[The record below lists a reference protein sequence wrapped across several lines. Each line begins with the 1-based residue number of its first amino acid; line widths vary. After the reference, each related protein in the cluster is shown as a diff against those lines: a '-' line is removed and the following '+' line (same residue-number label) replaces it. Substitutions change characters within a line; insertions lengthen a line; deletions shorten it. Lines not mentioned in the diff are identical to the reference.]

1 MSPTTSF
8 FKISCLP
15 CLPLFLKHLH
25 CTHKQHAGCCQGGGG
40 GPPWWH
46 MTWALRSFI
55 FNHQL
60 FPSPTVLARNVVRQ
74 QGRGNGGGPSVLS
87 TPHFLKKLRDRLF
100 PALPSTPCC
109 DGDSCLFQQVSGEA
123 CDANAVS
130 RKDKMAPS
138 ITLCLLTCNSLT
150 HRRLGVSSNNERWP
164 TCGSAP

>member
-1 MSPTTSF
+1 
-8 FKISCLP
+8 
-15 CLPLFLKHLH
+15 
-25 CTHKQHAGCCQGGGG
+25 
-40 GPPWWH
+40 

-87 TPHFLKKLRDRLF
+87 TPKGVTDKHFLKKLRARLF

-150 HRRLGVSSNNERWP
+150 HRRSGVSRVAEVGSLSCTAKNSNKAFVLATKMLLSLKSLQKHDAFR
-164 TCGSAP
+164 